1 MKDKRL
7 LRRLNEVFSDPEIAR
22 EQRSMA
28 EIIAGSTEDVRPFE
42 EAWQEIKA
50 SLEGTKPRF
59 KNWRKAMSW
68 VRGKKPSR
76 PKKK

>member
-1 MKDKRL
+1 MKEKL
-7 LRRLNEVFSDPEIAR
+7 LLGRLNQVFKDPEIAR

-28 EIIAGSTEDVRPFE
+28 EIIAVSAEDVRPFE

-76 PKKK
+76 PRKK